1 MKSKTTMTLDRVLS
15 RFGLASRT
23 VARQAILAGRLKVNG
38 KVVRDPD
45 LWVRPDQATL
55 HLDGQ
60 RLKPARKTYLLFYK
74 PKGVITS
81 HGDPAGR
88 KTVYEYLGDIGK
100 WVSPVGR
107 LDKDTSGLL
116 LLTNDTEFADH
127 VTSPH
132 SKVPKTYLVKASGI
146 LSEATVA
153 SLNAGVEMKRGDW
166 ASPISVRRVED
177 RGKYTRLEVVLAEG
191 KNREVRRMI
200 EAVGFKV
207 LKLVR
212 TCIGPLR
219 LAGLE
224 VGKWRQLT
232 PSEVAA
238 VRKSS
243 AGFRKNNPGPNAGH
257 PGSTGSTPGSAPSG
271 KSA

>member
-1 MKSKTTMTLDRVLS
+1 M
-15 RFGLASRT
+15 G
-23 VARQAILAGRLKVNG
+23 
-38 KVVRDPD
+38 
-45 LWVRPDQATL
+45 
-55 HLDGQ
+55 
-60 RLKPARKTYLLFYK
+60 
-74 PKGVITS
+74 
-81 HGDPAGR
+81 
-88 KTVYEYLGDIGK
+88 
-100 WVSPVGR
+100 
-107 LDKDTSGLL
+107 
-116 LLTNDTEFADH
+116 
-127 VTSPH
+127 
-132 SKVPKTYLVKASGI
+132 
-146 LSEATVA
+146 
-153 SLNAGVEMKRGDW
+153 EMKRGDW

-212 TCIGPLR
+212 TCIGPLT

-224 VGKWRQLT
+224 VGKWRELT

-243 AGFRKNNPGPNAGH
+243 AGFRKTNPGPNAEH
-257 PGSTGSTPGSAPSG
+257 LGSTASAPGSANSG